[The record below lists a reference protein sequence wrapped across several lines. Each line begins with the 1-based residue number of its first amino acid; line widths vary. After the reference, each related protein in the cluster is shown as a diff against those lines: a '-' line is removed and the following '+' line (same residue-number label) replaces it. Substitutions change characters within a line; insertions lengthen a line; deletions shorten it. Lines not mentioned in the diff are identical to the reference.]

1 MMQRTAQ
8 SRPHNP
14 AVSTP
19 TARKSGTAM
28 SGSRVAAETSLASVR
43 RFKVRGLYNAWTLV
57 SVAQIAGAVE
67 RIAPLP
73 LAEEWDNCG
82 LQAGDPAAQAD
93 RMLVALTPLPEVF
106 DEAEEKGADFLLFHH
121 PLIFEPLT
129 SIVVSTYPGDLLAR
143 AICNG
148 LAVYA
153 AHTSYDAAPAGVSV
167 ALAKALGLGGSLRVL
182 SPRGALRKLV
192 VFVPEENVDDVA
204 KALAEAGAGVIGDYS
219 ECTFRTRGTGTF
231 RGGDDTNPY
240 LGEKGRLEK
249 AQEVRLETVVA
260 AHSLRRAVDAAT
272 AAHPYEEVALDIYP
286 VEGSP
291 EDCGYGRLGNLPE
304 RLTAEE
310 LREHVSG
317 SLGFPSRLVADSGRR
332 IETVAVLG
340 GSGGSFIPEVAASG
354 AHAYVTGDVDY
365 HDALLA
371 ESLGL
376 TVIDAG
382 HAATELP
389 SLRPLARQLA
399 ELVDVPVEV
408 SRVRR

>member
-1 MMQRTAQ
+1 M
-8 SRPHNP
+8 
-14 AVSTP
+14 
-19 TARKSGTAM
+19 
-28 SGSRVAAETSLASVR
+28 
-43 RFKVRGLYNAWTLV
+43 
-57 SVAQIAGAVE
+57 AQIAEAVE

-73 LAEEWDNCG
+73 LAEVWDNCG
-82 LQAGDPAAQAD
+82 LQVGDPAAQVA
-93 RMLVALTPLPEVF
+93 RVLVALTPLPDVYE
-106 DEAEEKGADFLLFHH
+106 EAEEKGADFLLFHH
-121 PLIFEPLT
+121 PLIFSPLT

-143 AICNG
+143 AIRNG
-148 LAVYA
+148 LAIYA

-167 ALAKALGLGGSLRVL
+167 ALARALGLRGRLRVL

-192 VFVPEENVDDVA
+192 VFVPEENADAVA
-204 KALAEAGAGVIGDYS
+204 KALAEAGASVIGDYT
-219 ECTFRTRGTGTF
+219 ECTFRTQGTGTF
-231 RGGDDTNPY
+231 RGGDAANPY
-240 LGEKGRLEK
+240 LGEKGRLEEVE
-249 AQEVRLETVVA
+249 EVRIETVVPA
-260 AHSLRRAVDAAT
+260 QAVGRAIDAAT
-272 AAHPYEEVALDIYP
+272 AAHPYEEVALDVYP

-291 EDCGYGRLGNLPE
+291 EGCGYGRLGTLPE
-304 RLTAEE
+304 RLTADE
-310 LREHVSG
+310 LREHVSE
-317 SLGFPSRLVADSGRR
+317 SLGFPSRLVADPGRR

-389 SLRPLARQLA
+389 SLEPLALQLT
-399 ELVDVPVEV
+399 ERVDVPIEV

>member
-1 MMQRTAQ
+1 M
-8 SRPHNP
+8 
-14 AVSTP
+14 
-19 TARKSGTAM
+19 
-28 SGSRVAAETSLASVR
+28 
-43 RFKVRGLYNAWTLV
+43 YNAWTLV
-57 SVAQIAGAVE
+57 RAAQIAEAVE

-93 RMLVALTPLPEVF
+93 RVLVALTPLPEVF
-106 DEAEEKGADFLLFHH
+106 DEAEEKDADFLLFHH
-121 PLIFEPLT
+121 PLIFEPLM
-129 SIVVSTYPGDLLAR
+129 SIVVSTYPGDLLSR
-143 AICNG
+143 AIRNG

-192 VFVPEENVDDVA
+192 VFVPEENADDVA

-219 ECTFRTRGTGTF
+219 ECTFRTHGTGTF

-249 AQEVRLETVVA
+249 AKEVRLETVVA
-260 AHSLRRAVDAAT
+260 AQSLRRAVDAAT

-291 EDCGYGRLGNLPE
+291 EGCGYGRLGNLPE

-317 SLGFPSRLVADSGRR
+317 SLGFPSRLVADQGQR

-340 GSGGSFIPEVAASG
+340 GSGGSFIPEVSASG

-389 SLRPLARQLA
+389 SLEPLARQLA